1 MVEDSHLLESVE
13 GSQSTV
19 TVSHDVG
26 EEVDTTHGGEGCPK
40 CDIEDLYVLGR
51 VRRME
56 YQIKY
61 NKNEIIMTTMSYI
74 PKH

>member
-1 MVEDSHLLESVE
+1 MLELLE
-13 GSQSTV
+13 GSHSRV

-26 EEVDTTHGGEGCPK
+26 EEVDIMHGGEGGPK

-61 NKNEIIMTTMSYI
+61 NKNEIIITTVSYL
-74 PKH
+74 P